1 MCDCGIF
8 GKPCMFLVEKDG
20 VKAFQY
26 ILDFLFLVLTGYSL
40 SKTIPDTNLQ
50 QRQGQKYK
58 IFATLLLSVPIQV
71 KMC

>member
-1 MCDCGIF
+1 
-8 GKPCMFLVEKDG
+8 MFLVEKDG